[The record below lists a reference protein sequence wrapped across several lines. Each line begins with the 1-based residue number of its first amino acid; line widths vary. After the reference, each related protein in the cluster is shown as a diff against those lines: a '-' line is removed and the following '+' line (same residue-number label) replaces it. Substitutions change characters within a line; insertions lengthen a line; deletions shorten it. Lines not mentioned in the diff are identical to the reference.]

1 MIQWRKE
8 ISQIHIYS
16 CQWEHPLNILIWP
29 SFLNFWRDLH
39 NLNCFHFHIMSFLQF
54 SSTQNTS
61 KLPNQ
66 ASWGPK
72 NNVFWPNCFLPPL
85 IYYAF
90 NGHFCHYFQ
99 HSLVDINFFA
109 RTVSYTFLEMSFKP
123 EYSVHGIGCNFWKSK
138 LSPDPSWECLI
149 ELLSQVTIVCRLS
162 DLLGRIIWSP

>member
-29 SFLNFWRDLH
+29 PFLNFWRDLH

-90 NGHFCHYFQ
+90 NGHFYHYFQ

-138 LSPDPSWECLI
+138 LSPDP
-149 ELLSQVTIVCRLS
+149 TI
-162 DLLGRIIWSP
+162 I